1 MNLTAKDNF
10 TNSRVIMLANYNK
23 SREKLVVKFHPSI
36 TNNFN
41 LQIKHYMYFYIVKL
55 FSQSQIVQ
63 TGTKSGYIQQSH
75 SV

>member
-1 MNLTAKDNF
+1 MNLTAKENF

-41 LQIKHYMYFYIVKL
+41 LQI
-55 FSQSQIVQ
+55 
-63 TGTKSGYIQQSH
+63 
-75 SV
+75 